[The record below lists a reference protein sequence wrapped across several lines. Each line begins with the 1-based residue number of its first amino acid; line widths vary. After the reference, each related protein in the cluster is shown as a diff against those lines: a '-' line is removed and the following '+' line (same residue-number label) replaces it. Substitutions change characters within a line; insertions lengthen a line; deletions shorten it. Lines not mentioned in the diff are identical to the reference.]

1 LIPIIFQDVT
11 GNSVFRPKTSDV
23 STFTFDLT
31 IKWTRVAAENRV
43 GRVTVNRDIF
53 FFCLTEDFEI
63 VIPFIIDLFTIIVVL
78 FCFVCKCL
86 FLMFRIPGKFKGQ
99 CEVLHSW
106 SIYHLSCLFH
116 LLRPSWSWSRM
127 VVEFY
132 NYLCN
137 RCLPPLKLW
146 VRTPFMV
153 RCTRYNIMW

>member
-1 LIPIIFQDVT
+1 
-11 GNSVFRPKTSDV
+11 
-23 STFTFDLT
+23 
-31 IKWTRVAAENRV
+31 
-43 GRVTVNRDIF
+43 
-53 FFCLTEDFEI
+53 
-63 VIPFIIDLFTIIVVL
+63 
-78 FCFVCKCL
+78 
-86 FLMFRIPGKFKGQ
+86 MFRIPGKFKGQ

-153 RCTRYNIMW
+153 RCTRYNIMWWSLSVTCDRSVVFSGYSSFLHQ